1 MASIE
6 VLTLQCSG
14 IINERMLI
22 KYLADSKYSINVS
35 NQVNIFVLI
44 MIILL
49 IMIPGTFGIA
59 KRREVNRKIFSY

>member
-1 MASIE
+1 
-6 VLTLQCSG
+6 
-14 IINERMLI
+14 MLI
-22 KYLADSKYSINVS
+22 KYLADSKYSVSVS

-49 IMIPGTFGIA
+49 IVIPGTFGVA